1 MSGYGR
7 EAILFFQINFFILPH
22 PIFRMKKILLCAL
35 MFPCAAMHTGPN
47 HEFPSSTN
55 LVEVRS
61 GTWPIN
67 MERDIEYRD
76 TSYSLIFRNQEIMTD
91 VVLDTLEFGNLTQ
104 LRYFEKALTALKSG
118 GNGDIAK
125 FKDYSIK
132 RTDNKLQPTSYLLRL
147 KWSSTEFKQPEADL
161 MRKTV
166 RGL

>member
-1 MSGYGR
+1 
-7 EAILFFQINFFILPH
+7 
-22 PIFRMKKILLCAL
+22 MKKILLCAFL
-35 MFPCAAMHTGPN
+35 LPCAAMHTGPHN
-47 HEFPSSTN
+47 GLPSSSN

-76 TSYSLIFRNQEIMTD
+76 TSYSLIFRNQEVLTD
-91 VVLDTLEFGNLTQ
+91 VVLDTLEFGNITQ

-132 RTDNKLQPTSYLLRL
+132 RTDSKLQPTSYLLRL
-147 KWSSTEFKQPEADL
+147 KWSSTQFQQPEADL
-161 MRKTV
+161 MRKTIE
-166 RGL
+166 GL

>member
-1 MSGYGR
+1 
-7 EAILFFQINFFILPH
+7 
-22 PIFRMKKILLCAL
+22 MKKIFLCAL
-35 MFPCAAMHTGPN
+35 MIPCAAMQTGPH
-47 HEFPSSTN
+47 HEFSSSTP

-76 TSYSLIFRNQEIMTD
+76 TSYSLIFRNQEMMTD
-91 VVLDTLEFGNLTQ
+91 VVLDTLAFGNLTQ

-132 RTDNKLQPTSYLLRL
+132 RTDSKLQPTSYLLRL
-147 KWSSTEFKQPEADL
+147 KWSSTQFLQPEADL
-161 MRKTV
+161 MRKTIK
-166 RGL
+166 GL